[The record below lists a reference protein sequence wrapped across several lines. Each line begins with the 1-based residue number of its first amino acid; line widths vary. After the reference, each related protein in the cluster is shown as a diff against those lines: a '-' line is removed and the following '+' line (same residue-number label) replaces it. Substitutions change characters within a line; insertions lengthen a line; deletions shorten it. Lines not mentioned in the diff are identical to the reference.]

1 MISRIWRPIR
11 DGFKGF
17 VRHGAMALS
26 SSVAVTITLII
37 IGIFGVFMTNVSR
50 FTEGLEQSVQ
60 ISVKVDYDYEAA
72 SEEDRISLAIAG
84 IPGVRSVNYSSKA
97 DEFEYYINSF
107 NDEKMKEAYAPF
119 RDDNPMHD
127 AFYVE
132 VSDGTQ
138 LENIAAQ
145 IEKIEGVEEVNF
157 GGLSAVKMVA
167 AMRSIRLGG
176 TVLALALSLLA
187 IFLIQNTIKLTI
199 MARADEIAI
208 MRNVGARNG
217 FIRAPFLVEGIIIG
231 ALGAVIPIILTWY
244 GYTSAYNLTGGY
256 LVSQMFKLIPPAQF
270 LKNAC
275 WTILLIGVVVG
286 LIGSF
291 LSVTKYLRWKR

>member
-84 IPGVRSVNYSSKA
+84 IPGVRAVNYSSKA

-119 RDDNPMHD
+119 RDDNTMHD
-127 AFYVE
+127 AIYVE

-176 TVLALALSLLA
+176 TVLADRQS
-187 IFLIQNTIKLTI
+187 
-199 MARADEIAI
+199 
-208 MRNVGARNG
+208 
-217 FIRAPFLVEGIIIG
+217 
-231 ALGAVIPIILTWY
+231 
-244 GYTSAYNLTGGY
+244 
-256 LVSQMFKLIPPAQF
+256 
-270 LKNAC
+270 
-275 WTILLIGVVVG
+275 VV
-286 LIGSF
+286 
-291 LSVTKYLRWKR
+291 